1 MTIAR
6 ILTAKGADVVS
17 VPPEATGREVAET
30 LARHRIGAVL
40 VRDGEG
46 RVLGIVSERDLVRAM
61 ARDGEPPDRIPARV
75 IMTQVLSTVT
85 RTSTI
90 GEALAL
96 MTDRRVRHL
105 PVIEAGALLGMVS
118 IGDLVKARI
127 EEAEGE
133 AQALREFVT
142 AA

>member
-6 ILTAKGADVVS
+6 ILGAKGADVVS
-17 VPPEATGREVAET
+17 VGPDATGREVAET

-46 RVLGIVSERDLVRAM
+46 RVLGILSERDLVRAM
-61 ARDGEPPDRIPARV
+61 ARDGEAPHAVPARAV
-75 IMTQVLSTVT
+75 MTQVLSTVT
-85 RTSTI
+85 RVATI

-105 PVIEAGALLGMVS
+105 PVMEAGTLLGMVS

-142 AA
+142 SS